1 MQETCLNLDSVFYT
15 TATNNI
21 ISKNMA
27 LESLLLRMIDN
38 SHEDAG
44 ENKAPLDNEVL
55 EAVLSLLLDQGNEI
69 GGFRSACE
77 KGGQFASELRRLT
90 SKNFGASAITERLLN
105 EGDKSG
111 DLLESLVSLIQSQF
125 ADIQEIRG
133 TLAES

>member
-1 MQETCLNLDSVFYT
+1 MQETCLNLDSAFYT

-38 SHEDAG
+38 AHADAG
-44 ENKAPLDNEVL
+44 VNEDYLDNEVL

-77 KGGQFASELRRLT
+77 KGGLFASELRRLT
-90 SKNFGASAITERLLN
+90 SKNFGASAMTERLLN

-111 DLLESLVSLIQSQF
+111 DLVESLVSMIQSQLS
-125 ADIQEIRG
+125 DIQEIRG
-133 TLAES
+133 KLAES